1 MPSAFTLQLRGS
13 IFCQEINSGDI
24 EVLYGKEGG
33 QYQDPK
39 YFKTWFMCRGNLV
52 TNVIVFLFAHGT
64 KQNYKHIFEQF
75 YTLNRGRSC
84 ETEAL
89 TQVWIV

>member
-1 MPSAFTLQLRGS
+1 MPSAFTLQFRGS
-13 IFCQEINSGDI
+13 IFCQEINLGNI
-24 EVLYGKEGG
+24 EVLYGKGG
-33 QYQDPK
+33 YQDPK

-52 TNVIVFLFAHGT
+52 TNLVFLFAHGT

-89 TQVWIV
+89 TEVWIV